1 MGNIEK
7 AKAFANLARL
17 QFKMALPE
25 LTVTEVLSVEPFVE
39 AWTPGK
45 YVKGDVRRHEGQVWE
60 CAQPHD
66 NANNPDIEPGKSPA
80 QWFAYHSKDPAYAK
94 PYVPPQ
100 GAHDAYQ
107 EGEYCIFEGAIGKS
121 IIPANTWTPTDYPA
135 GWEQYQG

>member
-1 MGNIEK
+1 MDRVQK
-7 AKAFANLARL
+7 AKAFANLVRL

-80 QWFAYHSKDPAYAK
+80 QWFAYHSKSPEYAK
-94 PYVPPQ
+94 PYIPPQ

-107 EGEYCIFEGAIGKS
+107 AGEYCIFEDEIWMSKND
-121 IIPANTWTPTDYPA
+121 ANVWTPTSYPTY
-135 GWEQYQG
+135 WEKYTS